1 MSVVADVKSRL
12 SGLLRSEKDR
22 YSGAAQQP
30 LGGYLATMSVYSAL
44 VGTLAG
50 LARLTGRAIPE
61 ELATRDVVLYAVA
74 THKLSRLLAK
84 DPVTT
89 PLRAPF
95 TAYEGSAGPAEVN
108 EQVRGDGARK
118 AIGEL
123 ISCPFCTDVWVATG
137 LMAGLIYLPRTTRLA
152 IAALAAVAG
161 ADMLQFAYSWL
172 EKATSL
178 PAAVL
183 AAG

>member
-1 MSVVADVKSRL
+1 MSVLADVKSRVTSL
-12 SGLLRSEKDR
+12 VRSEQDR
-22 YSGAAQQP
+22 YSGSAPQP

-50 LARLTGRAIPE
+50 VTRLTGQAIPDT
-61 ELATRDVVLYAVA
+61 LATRDVVLHAVA

-84 DPVTT
+84 DPVTS

-95 TAYEGSAGPAEVN
+95 TEYEGTAGPSEVN
-108 EQVRGDGARK
+108 EQARGQGTRK
-118 AIGEL
+118 AVGEL

-137 LMAGLIYLPRTTRLA
+137 LMAGLIYLPRTTRLV

-161 ADMLQFAYSWL
+161 ADMLQFTYTWL
-172 EKATSL
+172 EKKASL
-178 PAAVL
+178 R
-183 AAG
+183 G